1 LFYFEPARGISVKEA
16 VGRVA
21 AESSNGTW
29 SETLYGSLPHIRKI
43 RGRAFEI
50 KGDYVKIA
58 YPIELFEL
66 GSIPQLMSSVAGN
79 IFGMKAINNLKLLDI
94 EFSRKYIKSFRGPQF
109 GINGIRKFMKIYN
122 RPLTCTVPK
131 PKLGMN
137 IIEYCDAAYKIWKG
151 GVDIVKTDENMTSQK
166 FINFYKNTEKMLNI
180 RNKVEKETG
189 ERKTFLANVTS
200 ETKEM
205 LKRAKFVADNG
216 GEFVMIDFLTAGF
229 AGFQTLRDECQDL
242 GLAIHVHRAFH
253 AAFTRNPKHG
263 VSMLTLAKL
272 SRLVGGDTL
281 HIGTVIGKLVGKK
294 DEVLMIEHE
303 IEHQVEPHFMTKQ
316 HVLNQKWD
324 NIKPVLP
331 VSSGGLHPLLVS
343 QIIKM
348 LGNDIMVQCGGGVL
362 GHPSGIEAGAM
373 ALRQAIDATSNN
385 ISLKEY
391 AKTHIELKV
400 ALGKWGFSRPI

>member
-1 LFYFEPARGISVKEA
+1 MLLIR
-16 VGRVA
+16 
-21 AESSNGTW
+21 
-29 SETLYGSLPHIRKI
+29 YG
-43 RGRAFEI
+43 
-50 KGDYVKIA
+50 
-58 YPIELFEL
+58 
-66 GSIPQLMSSVAGN
+66 
-79 IFGMKAINNLKLLDI
+79 
-94 EFSRKYIKSFRGPQF
+94 
-109 GINGIRKFMKIYN
+109 
-122 RPLTCTVPK
+122 
-131 PKLGMN
+131 
-137 IIEYCDAAYKIWKG
+137 
-151 GVDIVKTDENMTSQK
+151 
-166 FINFYKNTEKMLNI
+166 
-180 RNKVEKETG
+180 KV
-189 ERKTFLANVTS
+189 V
-200 ETKEM
+200 

-263 VSMLTLAKL
+263 
-272 SRLVGGDTL
+272 
-281 HIGTVIGKLVGKK
+281 
-294 DEVLMIEHE
+294 
-303 IEHQVEPHFMTKQ
+303 
-316 HVLNQKWD
+316 
-324 NIKPVLP
+324 